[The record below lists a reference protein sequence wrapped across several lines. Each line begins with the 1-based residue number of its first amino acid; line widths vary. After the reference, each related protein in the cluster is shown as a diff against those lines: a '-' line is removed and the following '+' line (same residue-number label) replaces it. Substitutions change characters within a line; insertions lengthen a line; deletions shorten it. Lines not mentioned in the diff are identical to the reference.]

1 MIFSRELW
9 IEIGHT
15 VIANPLR
22 TALTGLSV
30 GLGIFILVV
39 MQGLGFGLQNGVQQD
54 FGDEA
59 SNSLWIRTNRT
70 TLPFRGRQANRSI
83 ELRNADKEIL
93 TEKLFETPLHSARRM
108 LWGSTIQAGNEE
120 GRFAVVGV
128 NEDYDQL
135 ESIPL
140 VSGRWLHQEDL
151 AQSAKVCVIGQT
163 IVDDLF
169 KKKNPIGEYIRLRN
183 VTFRVIGTFSRSGS
197 RWTNSMALIPI
208 TTLQRVFEGADQVG
222 RVIVSTGDRTV
233 EEASAMASMADGA
246 LRTRHAV
253 HPDDQRAVRVE
264 DNNEEFAM
272 YQRIF
277 MGIRLFIWVIGGFT
291 LFAGA
296 IGVANIMSIVV
307 KERTVEIGVRKA
319 LGATSGS
326 IVTLIVVEAIALTSI
341 SGILGMIA
349 GVLTLEFVA
358 PFAEHDYFSNPA
370 VNLNVTIT
378 ALGVLV
384 LSGAMSGLAPALRA
398 VRIRPIEALRYE

>member
-1 MIFSRELW
+1 MECSR
-9 IEIGHT
+9 T
-15 VIANPLR
+15 
-22 TALTGLSV
+22 
-30 GLGIFILVV
+30 LGTRRATHF
-39 MQGLGFGLQNGVQQD
+39 GF
-54 FGDEA
+54 
-59 SNSLWIRTNRT
+59 RTNPAQRC
-70 TLPFRGRQANRSI
+70 LSEGRQANRSI

-169 KKKNPIGEYIRLRN
+169 KKRNPIGEYIRLRN

-222 RVIVSTGDRTV
+222 RVIVSTGDRSV

-341 SGILGMIA
+341 SGILGNDRWCA
-349 GVLTLEFVA
+349 DVGVCGTLCGTRLFQQSRRQPQRHNHRPRCA
-358 PFAEHDYFSNPA
+358 HSFWRAERFGPS
-370 VNLNVTIT
+370 
-378 ALGVLV
+378 
-384 LSGAMSGLAPALRA
+384 LACRA
-398 VRIRPIEALRYE
+398 HSSH